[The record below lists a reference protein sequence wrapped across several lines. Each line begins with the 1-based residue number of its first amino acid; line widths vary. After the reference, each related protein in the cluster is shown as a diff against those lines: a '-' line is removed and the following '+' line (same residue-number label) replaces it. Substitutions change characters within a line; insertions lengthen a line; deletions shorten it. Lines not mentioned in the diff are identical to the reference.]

1 MEFAGKFFRNLSAAT
16 TVLKRREIARTPGGA
31 EGIELTSLTKESF
44 IVKDSPTHV
53 TRREGNRLLKMEQ
66 ALKNRK
72 PSRRGNIKDSRQLS
86 RKDVANMK
94 TAERVRKYSEME
106 VNKKEWAEIS
116 GILDRFKQVESSL
129 Y

>member
-31 EGIELTSLTKESF
+31 EGIELTSLTQESS
-44 IVKDSPTHV
+44 IVQDSPTHV
-53 TRREGNRLLKMEQ
+53 TRREGDLRVKQ

-94 TAERVRKYSEME
+94 TAERKYSDME

>member
-16 TVLKRREIARTPGGA
+16 TVLKGREIARTPGGA
-31 EGIELTSLTKESF
+31 EGIELTSLTQESS
-44 IVKDSPTHV
+44 IVQDSPTNV
-53 TRREGNRLLKMEQ
+53 TRREGNLKMEH

-86 RKDVANMK
+86 RKDVVNMK
-94 TAERVRKYSEME
+94 TAERIRKYSDME

>member
-16 TVLKRREIARTPGGA
+16 TVLKRREIAKAPGGA
-31 EGIELTSLTKESF
+31 EGIELTSLTQESS
-44 IVKDSPTHV
+44 IVQDSPTHV
-53 TRREGNRLLKMEQ
+53 TRREGNPLLKMEQ

-86 RKDVANMK
+86 RKDVAYMK
-94 TAERVRKYSEME
+94 ASERVRKYSEME

>member
-31 EGIELTSLTKESF
+31 EGIELTSLTQESS
-44 IVKDSPTHV
+44 IVQDSPTHV
-53 TRREGNRLLKMEQ
+53 TRREGNLKVKQ

-86 RKDVANMK
+86 RKDVANMN
-94 TAERVRKYSEME
+94 TAERIRKYSDME

>member
-31 EGIELTSLTKESF
+31 EGIELTSLTQESS
-44 IVKDSPTHV
+44 IVQDSPTHV
-53 TRREGNRLLKMEQ
+53 TRREGDLRVKQ

-94 TAERVRKYSEME
+94 TAERVRKYSDM

>member
-31 EGIELTSLTKESF
+31 EGIELTSLTQESS
-44 IVKDSPTHV
+44 IVEDSPTHV
-53 TRREGNRLLKMEQ
+53 TRREGNLKVKQ

-94 TAERVRKYSEME
+94 MAERIRKYSDME

-116 GILDRFKQVESSL
+116 GILDRFKQVKSSL

>member
-16 TVLKRREIARTPGGA
+16 TVLKRREIARTPGGT
-31 EGIELTSLTKESF
+31 EGIELTSLTQESS
-44 IVKDSPTHV
+44 IVQDSPTHV
-53 TRREGNRLLKMEQ
+53 TRWEGNRLLKVEQ

-86 RKDVANMK
+86 RKDVANMN
-94 TAERVRKYSEME
+94 TAERIRKYSDME

>member
-31 EGIELTSLTKESF
+31 EGIELTSLTQESS
-44 IVKDSPTHV
+44 IVQDSPTHV
-53 TRREGNRLLKMEQ
+53 TRREGDLRVKQ

-94 TAERVRKYSEME
+94 TAERVRKYSDM

-116 GILDRFKQVESSL
+116 GILDRFKQVKSSL

>member
-31 EGIELTSLTKESF
+31 EGIELTSLTQESS
-44 IVKDSPTHV
+44 IVQDSPTHV
-53 TRREGNRLLKMEQ
+53 TRREGNLKVKQ

-94 TAERVRKYSEME
+94 TAERKYSDME

>member
-31 EGIELTSLTKESF
+31 EGIELTSLTQESS
-44 IVKDSPTHV
+44 IVQDSPTHV
-53 TRREGNRLLKMEQ
+53 TRREGNLKVKQ

-94 TAERVRKYSEME
+94 KAERIRKYSDME

>member
-31 EGIELTSLTKESF
+31 EGIELTSLTQESS
-44 IVKDSPTHV
+44 IVQDSPTHV
-53 TRREGNRLLKMEQ
+53 TRREGDLRVKQ

-94 TAERVRKYSEME
+94 TTEMIRKYSDME

>member
-31 EGIELTSLTKESF
+31 EGIELTSLTQESS
-44 IVKDSPTHV
+44 IVQDSPTHV
-53 TRREGNRLLKMEQ
+53 TRREGNLRVKQ

-94 TAERVRKYSEME
+94 TAERVRKYSDM

>member
-31 EGIELTSLTKESF
+31 EGIELTSLTQESS
-44 IVKDSPTHV
+44 IVQDSPTHV
-53 TRREGNRLLKMEQ
+53 TRREGNLKVKQ

-94 TAERVRKYSEME
+94 TTEMIRKYSDME

>member
-16 TVLKRREIARTPGGA
+16 TVLKRREIVKTPGGA
-31 EGIELTSLTKESF
+31 EGIELTSLTQESS
-44 IVKDSPTHV
+44 IVQDSPTHV
-53 TRREGNRLLKMEQ
+53 TRREGNRLLKVEQ

-94 TAERVRKYSEME
+94 TAERVRKYSDM

-116 GILDRFKQVESSL
+116 GILDRFKQVKSSL

>member
-31 EGIELTSLTKESF
+31 EGIELTSLTQESS
-44 IVKDSPTHV
+44 IVQDSPTHV
-53 TRREGNRLLKMEQ
+53 TRREGDLRVKQ

-94 TAERVRKYSEME
+94 TAERVRKYSDMG

>member
-16 TVLKRREIARTPGGA
+16 TVLKGREIARTPGGT
-31 EGIELTSLTKESF
+31 EGIELTSLTQESS
-44 IVKDSPTHV
+44 IVQDSPTHV
-53 TRREGNRLLKMEQ
+53 TRREGDLRVKQ

-94 TAERVRKYSEME
+94 TAERVRKYSDM

>member
-31 EGIELTSLTKESF
+31 EGIELTSLTQESS
-44 IVKDSPTHV
+44 IVQDSPTHV
-53 TRREGNRLLKMEQ
+53 TRREGNLKVKQ

-94 TAERVRKYSEME
+94 TAERVRKYSDM

>member
-31 EGIELTSLTKESF
+31 EGIELTSLTQESS
-44 IVKDSPTHV
+44 IVQDSPTHV
-53 TRREGNRLLKMEQ
+53 TRREGNRLLKVEQ

-94 TAERVRKYSEME
+94 TADRKYSVMG

>member
-16 TVLKRREIARTPGGA
+16 TVLKRREIAKTPGGA
-31 EGIELTSLTKESF
+31 EGIELTSLTQESS
-44 IVKDSPTHV
+44 IVQDSPTHV
-53 TRREGNRLLKMEQ
+53 TRREGNLKVKQ
-66 ALKNRK
+66 ALKSRK

-94 TAERVRKYSEME
+94 TAERVRKYSDME

>member
-16 TVLKRREIARTPGGA
+16 TVLKRREIARTPGGT
-31 EGIELTSLTKESF
+31 EGIELTSLTQESS
-44 IVKDSPTHV
+44 IVEDSPTHV
-53 TRREGNRLLKMEQ
+53 TRREGNLKVKQ

-94 TAERVRKYSEME
+94 TAERIKKYSDME

>member
-31 EGIELTSLTKESF
+31 EGIELTSLTQESS
-44 IVKDSPTHV
+44 IVQDSPTHV
-53 TRREGNRLLKMEQ
+53 TRWEGNRLLKVEQ

-94 TAERVRKYSEME
+94 TADRKYSDME

>member
-16 TVLKRREIARTPGGA
+16 TVLKGREIARTPGGT
-31 EGIELTSLTKESF
+31 EGLELTSLTQESS
-44 IVKDSPTHV
+44 IVEDSPTHV
-53 TRREGNRLLKMEQ
+53 TRREGNLKVKQ

-94 TAERVRKYSEME
+94 TAERIRKYSDME

>member
-16 TVLKRREIARTPGGA
+16 TVLKRREIARTPGGT
-31 EGIELTSLTKESF
+31 EGLELTSLTQESS
-44 IVKDSPTHV
+44 IVEDSPTHV
-53 TRREGNRLLKMEQ
+53 TRREGNLKVKQ
-66 ALKNRK
+66 ALK

-94 TAERVRKYSEME
+94 MAERIRKYSDME

>member
-16 TVLKRREIARTPGGA
+16 TVLKRREIARTPGGTK
-31 EGIELTSLTKESF
+31 GIELTSLTQESS
-44 IVKDSPTHV
+44 IVQDSPTHV
-53 TRREGNRLLKMEQ
+53 TRREGNLRVKQ

-94 TAERVRKYSEME
+94 TAERVRKYSDME

>member
-16 TVLKRREIARTPGGA
+16 TVLKGREIARTPGGA
-31 EGIELTSLTKESF
+31 EGIELTSLTQESS
-44 IVKDSPTHV
+44 IVRDSPTHV
-53 TRREGNRLLKMEQ
+53 TRREGNLKVKQ

-94 TAERVRKYSEME
+94 TAERIKKYSDME

>member
-16 TVLKRREIARTPGGA
+16 TVLKRREIARTPGGT
-31 EGIELTSLTKESF
+31 EGIELTSLTQESS
-44 IVKDSPTHV
+44 IVQDSPTHV
-53 TRREGNRLLKMEQ
+53 TRREGNLKVKQ

-94 TAERVRKYSEME
+94 TADRKYSDME

>member
-31 EGIELTSLTKESF
+31 EGIELTSLTQESS
-44 IVKDSPTHV
+44 IVQDSPTHV
-53 TRREGNRLLKMEQ
+53 TRREGNLRVKQ

-94 TAERVRKYSEME
+94 TTEMIRKYSDME

>member
-31 EGIELTSLTKESF
+31 EGIELTSLTQESS
-44 IVKDSPTHV
+44 IVQDSPTHV
-53 TRREGNRLLKMEQ
+53 TRREQ
-66 ALKNRK
+66 ALKSRK
-72 PSRRGNIKDSRQLS
+72 PSRRGNIKDSRKLS
-86 RKDVANMK
+86 RKDIANMK
-94 TAERVRKYSEME
+94 TAEKVWIYSDME

-116 GILDRFKQVESSL
+116 GILDRFIQVESSL

>member
-16 TVLKRREIARTPGGA
+16 TVLKRREIARTPGGT
-31 EGIELTSLTKESF
+31 EGIELTSLTQESS
-44 IVKDSPTHV
+44 IVQDSPTHV
-53 TRREGNRLLKMEQ
+53 TRREGNRLLKVEQ

-94 TAERVRKYSEME
+94 TFERIRKYSDME

>member
-16 TVLKRREIARTPGGA
+16 TVLKGREIARTPGGT
-31 EGIELTSLTKESF
+31 EGIELTSLTQESS
-44 IVKDSPTHV
+44 IVQDSPTHV
-53 TRREGNRLLKMEQ
+53 TRREGNRLLKVEQ

-94 TAERVRKYSEME
+94 TFERIRKYSDME

>member
-31 EGIELTSLTKESF
+31 EGIELTSLTQESS
-44 IVKDSPTHV
+44 IVQDSPTHV
-53 TRREGNRLLKMEQ
+53 TRREGNLRVKQ

-94 TAERVRKYSEME
+94 TADRKYSDMG

>member
-31 EGIELTSLTKESF
+31 EGIELTSLTQESS
-44 IVKDSPTHV
+44 IVQDSPTHV
-53 TRREGNRLLKMEQ
+53 TRREGDLRVKQ

-94 TAERVRKYSEME
+94 KAERIRKYSDME